1 MYKNILLSCT
11 LAIGDVVMATSAAAL
26 LKKIYPDVK
35 ISFMAK
41 SLAEEIVY
49 NNPTIDHVFAPHY
62 AQKKLSLKTMRQL
75 VSDIRKEK
83 FDLFISLDGKLRP
96 ALLAWMAGIP
106 VRVGPTCLFGSNT
119 RMPMLLT
126 HNIVVGDFKSTHY
139 VEVLRDMISQFTGSD
154 LAAEPVLPSV
164 SKDDAV
170 IVEKLIDILG
180 NHRHIIGLCVKT
192 NPLKMWPKEQFVE
205 LINRLGTKY
214 DAGIYITGSDKY
226 DQEYVEEVIAE
237 ASVPVANFC
246 GRTSLPQLG
255 ELLRKTGLFISLDTA
270 PMHIASAANT
280 PMVAIFGSTAPLSV
294 APLSPKAVILAPSG
308 LSCIPCIPNRIQ
320 VFPGI
325 SKRIAASSCP
335 DQVCM
340 KQITVEMVETAAT
353 RLLEEASAA
362 G

>member
-1 MYKNILLSCT
+1 M
-11 LAIGDVVMATSAAAL
+11 V
-26 LKKIYPDVK
+26 
-35 ISFMAK
+35 K

-62 AQKKLSLKTMRQL
+62 AQKKLSFITMRQL
-75 VSDIRKEK
+75 VSDIKKEK

-119 RMPMLLT
+119 HMPMLLT

-139 VEVLRDMISQFTGSD
+139 VEVLRDMICQFTGSD
-154 LAAEPVLPSV
+154 LAGDPVLPSV
-164 SKDDAV
+164 SHEDAAV
-170 IVEKLIDILG
+170 VSQLLDSLG
-180 NHRHIIGLCVKT
+180 DSRQVIGLCVKT
-192 NPLKMWPKEQFVE
+192 NPLKMWPKERFVE

-214 DAGIYITGSDKY
+214 DAAFYITGSAKHDW
-226 DQEYVEEVIAE
+226 EYVQEVIAE
-237 ASVPVANFC
+237 AAVPVANFC
-246 GRTSLPQLG
+246 GKTSLTQLG
-255 ELLRKTGLFISLDTA
+255 ELLRRTSLFISLDTA

-294 APLSPKAVILAPSG
+294 APLSKKAVVLAPAD
-308 LSCIPCIPNRIQ
+308 LPCIPCIPNRVQ

-340 KQITVEMVETAAT
+340 KQITVGMVEAAAT
-353 RLLEEASAA
+353 RLLEKA
-362 G
+362 